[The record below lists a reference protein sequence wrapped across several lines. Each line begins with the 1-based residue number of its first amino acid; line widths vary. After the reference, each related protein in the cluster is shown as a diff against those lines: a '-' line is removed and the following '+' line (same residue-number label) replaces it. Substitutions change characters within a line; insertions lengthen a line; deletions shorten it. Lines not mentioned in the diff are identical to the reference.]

1 MAKERV
7 KKFFTNAEINRIA
20 RIGRSFRPVYGY
32 RPTAN
37 GRAEN
42 FFVLEQEQVV
52 YVVAFNFAKDRPL
65 EYTLAFSDLNLDP
78 ARTYSATELWSGVNE
93 EFTMEL
99 KGQVPPA
106 DVQVWKIKKL

>member
-1 MAKERV
+1 MGV
-7 KKFFTNAEINRIA
+7 LRI
-20 RIGRSFRPVYGY
+20 
-32 RPTAN
+32 
-37 GRAEN
+37 
-42 FFVLEQEQVV
+42 FVLEQEQVV

>member
-1 MAKERV
+1 M
-7 KKFFTNAEINRIA
+7 
-20 RIGRSFRPVYGY
+20 
-32 RPTAN
+32 
-37 GRAEN
+37 
-42 FFVLEQEQVV
+42 
-52 YVVAFNFAKDRPL
+52 
-65 EYTLAFSDLNLDP
+65 YTLAFSDLNLDP

>member
-1 MAKERV
+1 MGV
-7 KKFFTNAEINRIA
+7 LRI
-20 RIGRSFRPVYGY
+20 
-32 RPTAN
+32 
-37 GRAEN
+37 

-99 KGQVPPA
+99 K